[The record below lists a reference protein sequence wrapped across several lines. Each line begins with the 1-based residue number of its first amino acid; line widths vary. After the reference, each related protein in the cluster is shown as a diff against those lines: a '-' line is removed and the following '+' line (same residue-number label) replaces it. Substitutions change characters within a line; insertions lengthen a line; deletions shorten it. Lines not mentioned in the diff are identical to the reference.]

1 MKEIYRTTIHG
12 QILESRNLR
21 HLLARAVAEKRE
33 MDCKMRIFSSLRSG
47 MVQSRGNLSSMAPSP
62 GNLEKAG

>member
-21 HLLARAVAEKRE
+21 KLLARAVSEKRE
-33 MDCKMRIFSSLRSG
+33 MDRKMRIFSSLRSG
-47 MVQSRGNLSSMAPSP
+47 MVQSRGSLPTVP
-62 GNLEKAG
+62 LCTGNLEKAG